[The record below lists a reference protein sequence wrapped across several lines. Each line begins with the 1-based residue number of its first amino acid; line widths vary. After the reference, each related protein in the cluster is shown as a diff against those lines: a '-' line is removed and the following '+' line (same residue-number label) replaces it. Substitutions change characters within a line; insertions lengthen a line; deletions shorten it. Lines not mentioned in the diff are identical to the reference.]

1 MRVRMLDTSRRR
13 DVHQFINFP
22 FELYRDSSEWVPP
35 IQSEMKLV
43 LNRNKH
49 PFYQHSDADFFV
61 AESDGQTLGRI
72 AVLENRTCNA
82 HHGRQQAFFY
92 YFDAVEDVDVSRALF
107 AAAFDWARTRDLNYV
122 LGPKGFLQG
131 DGMGMLVKGF
141 QHRPALGIPYNYAY
155 YDTLAVDSGLEKVTD
170 YLSGYLRG
178 DHELPARFYDI
189 AERVKEKRGFWIKS
203 FTSKG
208 EMRRWI
214 HRAGRLY
221 NETFVD
227 NWEYCPL
234 TEEEMDTVAERL
246 LSISVPQ
253 LMKLVMKE
261 DRIVGFVFAFPDIS
275 AAIQKTKGRLWP
287 LGWIR
292 LLREFKRTRWVN
304 LNGLGLVAEHRG
316 VGANTVLYTELAKSI
331 RDFSFEHADVVQVE
345 EQNTKSL
352 AEMAAIGVEWYKRHR
367 IYGREL

>member
-35 IQSEMKLV
+35 IQSEMTLV

-61 AESDGQTLGRI
+61 AESEGQTLGRI

-82 HHGRQQAFFY
+82 HQEEKRAFFY
-92 YFDAVEDVDVSRALF
+92 YFDTVEDLDVSRALF
-107 AAAFDWARTRDLNYV
+107 ATAFDWARAREMNYV

-131 DGMGMLVKGF
+131 DGMGMLVEGF

-155 YDTLAVDSGLEKVTD
+155 YNMLAVDSGFEKVTD
-170 YLSGYLRG
+170 YLSGYLHG
-178 DHELPARFYDI
+178 DHELPGRFYDI
-189 AERVKEKRGFWIKS
+189 AERVKERRGFWIKS
-203 FTSKG
+203 FTNKR

-214 HRAGRLY
+214 HRVGKLY

-234 TEEEMDTVAERL
+234 TQEEMDIVAERL

-253 LMKLVMKE
+253 LMKLVMKG
-261 DRIVGFVFAFPDIS
+261 DVIVGFVFAFPDIS

-292 LLREFKRTRWVN
+292 LLREFKRTHWVN
-304 LNGLGLVAEHRG
+304 LNGMGLIAEHRG
-316 VGANTVLYTELAKSI
+316 VGANAVLYTELAKSVK
-331 RDFSFEHADVVQVE
+331 DFGFDHADVVQVE